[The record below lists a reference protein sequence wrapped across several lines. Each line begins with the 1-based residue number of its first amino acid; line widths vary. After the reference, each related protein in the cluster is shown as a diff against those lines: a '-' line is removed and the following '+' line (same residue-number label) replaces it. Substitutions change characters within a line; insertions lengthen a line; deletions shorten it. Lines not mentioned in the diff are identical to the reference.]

1 MDIFKLFGKIIIED
15 EEAHGKLGKIGD
27 KASKLAGK
35 FGDMAKFV
43 GTATVAAVGA
53 ASTAIGAIA
62 KNAIEGYADYEQL
75 VGGVE
80 TLFGAG
86 GKTLEEYAASV
97 GKTVE
102 EASVEYANLM
112 NAQDRVMKHAQN
124 AYKTSGMSANE
135 YMETVTSFSASLI
148 SSLGGDTVA
157 AAEYAD
163 LAITDMSDNANK
175 MGTDI
180 ESIQNAYQG
189 FAKQNYT
196 MLDNLKL
203 GYGGTQQEMLRLVN
217 DAAKIDKSIAK
228 NNLSFANIVQAIH
241 VVQDQMGITGTTAVE
256 ASKTISGSISSMKAA
271 WANLVTGIADENA
284 NMEELIDNF
293 IWTLVGDESGGGVIN
308 NILPRIEQSLEGVGK
323 LVDKMIPIIIEK
335 VPTIINEW
343 LPKLLQSGISMVQT
357 ILDGMLQNSG
367 SMTAGAI
374 STIMT
379 FINGILDNLP
389 SILVSAA
396 MLMGEFA
403 VGLIQA
409 LPDVLAKIPEI
420 IVEIWNA
427 FAENGDVFIEIGKS
441 IVSGIWDGICA
452 LWNSLVENMSWL
464 ASGLSVG
471 ATALAGG
478 NLANATIYGLDGSHA
493 DGLAYVPFD
502 GYVAQLH
509 EGERVLTKKE
519 AREYNSSGNEQPIK
533 IVVQSVLDGKVI
545 GETAYNYS
553 RKKARAGGI

>member
-1 MDIFKLFGKIIIED
+1 MDIFKLFGRIILD
-15 EEAHGKLGKIGD
+15 DDDAHGKLGKIGEA
-27 KASKLAGK
+27 ASGVAGK
-35 FGDMAKFV
+35 LGSVAKAV

-53 ASTAIGAIA
+53 ATTAIGAIT
-62 KNAIEGYADYEQL
+62 KEAIESYADYEQL

-102 EASVEYANLM
+102 DASVEYANLM
-112 NAQDRVMKHAQN
+112 NAQDRVMEHAQE
-124 AYKTSGMSANE
+124 AYKTAGMSANE
-135 YMETVTSFSASLI
+135 YMETVTGFSASLI

-175 MGTDI
+175 MGTSM

-203 GYGGTQQEMLRLVN
+203 GYGGTQEEMLRLVN
-217 DAAKIDKSIAK
+217 DAAKLDSAIAK

-241 VVQDQMGITGTTAVE
+241 VVQDQMGITGTTAQE
-256 ASKTISGSISSMKAA
+256 ASRTISGSIGAMKSA

-284 NMEELIDNF
+284 NMEELIDNL
-293 IWTLVGDESGGGVIN
+293 IWTLVGDDSGGGVIN

-323 LVDKMIPIIIEK
+323 LVDKMVPIIVEK
-335 VPTIINEW
+335 VPTIVNEW
-343 LPKLLQSGISMVQT
+343 LPKILQSGISMVQT
-357 ILDGMLQNSG
+357 ILEGMLQNSG
-367 SMTAGAI
+367 SISSGAV
-374 STIMT
+374 STVMT
-379 FINGILDNLP
+379 FINGIIDNLP

-396 MLMGEFA
+396 MLIGEFA

-409 LPDVLAKIPEI
+409 LPEILYKIPEI
-420 IVEIWNA
+420 IVAIWDA
-427 FAENGDVFIEIGKS
+427 FADNADVFLEIGKS
-441 IVSGIWDGICA
+441 IVVGIWDGICS
-452 LWNSLVENMSWL
+452 LWDSLVENMSWL
-464 ASGLSVG
+464 ANGLSVG
-471 ATALAGG
+471 ATVLTGG
-478 NLANATIYGLDGSHA
+478 NMANATIYGLDGSHA

-509 EGERVLTKKE
+509 EGERVLTKQE
-519 AREYNSSGNEQPIK
+519 AREYNRTGNEQPIK
-533 IVVQSVLDGKVI
+533 IIVQSVLDGKVI

>member
-15 EEAHGKLGKIGD
+15 EEAHGKLGKIGE
-27 KASKLAGK
+27 KASSVAGK
-35 FGDMAKFV
+35 FGNAVKVV

-53 ASTAIGAIA
+53 CATAVGAIT
-62 KNAIEGYADYEQL
+62 KSAIESYADYEQL

-80 TLFGAG
+80 TLFGDSA
-86 GKTLEEYAASV
+86 
-97 GKTVE
+97 
-102 EASVEYANLM
+102 
-112 NAQDRVMKHAQN
+112 DRVIQHAEQ
-124 AYKTSGMSANE
+124 AYKTAGMSANE

-148 SSLGGDTVA
+148 SSLGDDTEA

-163 LAITDMSDNANK
+163 MAISDMSDNANK
-175 MGTDI
+175 MGTSM

-203 GYGGTQQEMLRLVN
+203 GYGGTQTEMLRLVN
-217 DAAKIDKSIAK
+217 DAAKLDSAIVK

-241 VVQDQMGITGTTAVE
+241 VVQDKMKITGTTTQE
-256 ASKTISGSISSMKAA
+256 ASRTISGSIGAMKSA

-284 NMEELIDNF
+284 NMEELINNL

-308 NILPRIEQSLEGVGK
+308 NILPKIEQSLEGVGK
-323 LVDKMIPIIIEK
+323 LVDTMIPFIIDK
-335 VPTIINEW
+335 VPTIVNEW
-343 LPKLLQSGISMVQT
+343 LPKILESGVSMVQT

-367 SMTAGAI
+367 AITTGAVN
-374 STIMT
+374 TTMT

-389 SILVSAA
+389 SIVVSAV

-403 VGLIQA
+403 AGLIQA
-409 LPDVLAKIPEI
+409 LPEVLARIPEI

-427 FAENGDVFIEIGKS
+427 FAENSDVFIEIGKS
-441 IVSGIWDGICA
+441 IVVGIWDGICA
-452 LWNSLVENMSWL
+452 LWNSLAENMSWL
-464 ASGLSVG
+464 VDGL
-471 ATALAGG
+471 TAG
-478 NLANATIYGLDGSHA
+478 ANAALGMGMGDSLIGINGSHA
-493 DGLAYVPFD
+493 DGLSYVPFD

-519 AREYNSSGNEQPIK
+519 AREYNSSDDDKPIK
-533 IVVQSVLDGKVI
+533 IIVQSVLDGKVI

>member
-1 MDIFKLFGKIIIED
+1 MNIFELFGKITIDHEKASSD
-15 EEAHGKLGKIGD
+15 LEKIGQ
-27 KASKLAGK
+27 KASGLAGK
-35 FGDMAKFV
+35 FGKMA
-43 GTATVAAVGA
+43 
-53 ASTAIGAIA
+53 TAIGKATAAAIGA
-62 KNAIEGYADYEQL
+62 CSTAVAGLTKSAIESYADYEQL

-102 EASVEYANLM
+102 GASAEYANLM
-112 NAQDRVMKHAQN
+112 NAQDRVMEHAQE
-124 AYKTSGMSANE
+124 AYKTAGMSANE
-135 YMETVTSFSASLI
+135 YMETVTGFSASLI
-148 SSLGGDTVA
+148 SSLGGNTVA

-175 MGTDI
+175 MGTSM

-203 GYGGTQQEMLRLVN
+203 GYGGTQSEMLRLVN
-217 DAAKIDKSIAK
+217 DAAKLDSAIAK

-241 VVQDQMGITGTTAVE
+241 VVQDQMGITGTTAKE
-256 ASKTISGSISSMKAA
+256 ASQTISGSIGAMKSA

-308 NILPRIEQSLEGVGK
+308 NILPRIEQSLKGVGQ
-323 LVDKMIPIIIEK
+323 LVDKMVPIIVEK
-335 VPTIINEW
+335 VPTIVQEW
-343 LPKLLQSGISMVQT
+343 LPKILQSGISMVQT
-357 ILDGMLQNSG
+357 ILEGMLQNSG
-367 SMTAGAI
+367 SITSGAV
-374 STIMT
+374 STVMT

-389 SILVSAA
+389 SIIVSAV
-396 MLMGEFA
+396 MLIGEFA
-403 VGLIQA
+403 AGLIQA
-409 LPDVLAKIPEI
+409 TPEILSKIPVIIREI
-420 IVEIWNA
+420 IDA
-427 FAENGDVFIEIGKS
+427 FRANSGVFLEIGRS
-441 IVSGIWDGICA
+441 IVVGIWDGICS
-452 LWNSLVENMSWL
+452 LWNSLVENF
-464 ASGLSVG
+464 SGLFNG
-471 ATALAGG
+471 LFAGINYSNTG
-478 NLANATIYGLDGSHA
+478 VISEQTFHGSHA

-519 AREYNSSGNEQPIK
+519 AREYNSSTDDKPIK
-533 IVVQSVLDGKVI
+533 IIVQSVLDGKVI

>member
-1 MDIFKLFGKIIIED
+1 MDIFKLFGRIILD
-15 EEAHGKLGKIGD
+15 DDDAHGKLGKIGEA
-27 KASKLAGK
+27 ASGVAGK
-35 FGDMAKFV
+35 LGSVAKAV

-53 ASTAIGAIA
+53 ATTAIGAIT
-62 KNAIEGYADYEQL
+62 KEAIESYADYEQL

-102 EASVEYANLM
+102 DASVEYANLM
-112 NAQDRVMKHAQN
+112 NAQDRVMEHAQE
-124 AYKTSGMSANE
+124 AYKTAGMSANE
-135 YMETVTSFSASLI
+135 YMETVTGFSASLI

-175 MGTDI
+175 MGTSM

-203 GYGGTQQEMLRLVN
+203 GYGGTQEEMLRLVN
-217 DAAKIDKSIAK
+217 DAAKLDRAIAK

-241 VVQDQMGITGTTAVE
+241 VVQDQMGITGTTAQE
-256 ASKTISGSISSMKAA
+256 ASRTISGSIGAMKSA

-284 NMEELIDNF
+284 NMEELIDNL
-293 IWTLVGDESGGGVIN
+293 IWTLVGDDSGGGVIN

-323 LVDKMIPIIIEK
+323 LVDKMVPIIVEK
-335 VPTIINEW
+335 VPTIVNEW
-343 LPKLLQSGISMVQT
+343 LPKILQSGISMVQT
-357 ILDGMLQNSG
+357 ILEGMLQNSG
-367 SMTAGAI
+367 SISSGAV
-374 STIMT
+374 STVMT
-379 FINGILDNLP
+379 FINGIIDNLP

-396 MLMGEFA
+396 MLIGEFA

-409 LPDVLAKIPEI
+409 LPEILYKIPEI
-420 IVEIWNA
+420 IVAIWDA
-427 FAENGDVFIEIGKS
+427 FADNADVFLEIGKS
-441 IVSGIWDGICA
+441 IVVGIWDGICS
-452 LWNSLVENMSWL
+452 LWDSLVENMSWL
-464 ASGLSVG
+464 ANGLSVG
-471 ATALAGG
+471 ATVLTGG
-478 NLANATIYGLDGSHA
+478 NMANATIYGLDGSHA

-509 EGERVLTKKE
+509 EGERVLTKQE
-519 AREYNSSGNEQPIK
+519 AREYNRTGNEQPIK
-533 IVVQSVLDGKVI
+533 IIVQSVLDGKVI

>member
-1 MDIFKLFGKIIIED
+1 MELLKLFVKLFVED
-15 EEAHGKLGKIGD
+15 EEAHGKLDKSSK
-27 KASKLAGK
+27 KASSVAEKFEKMASVVGK
-35 FGDMAKFV
+35 
-43 GTATVAAVGA
+43 ATVAAIGA

-62 KNAIEGYADYEQL
+62 KEAIESYADYEQL

-102 EASVEYANLM
+102 DASAEYANLM
-112 NAQDRVMKHAQN
+112 NAQDRVMAHAQD
-124 AYKTSGMSANE
+124 AYKTAGMSANE
-135 YMETVTSFSASLI
+135 YMETVTGFSASLI
-148 SSLGGDTVA
+148 SSLGGNTVA

-175 MGTDI
+175 MGTSM

-217 DAAKIDKSIAK
+217 DAAKIDGAIAK

-241 VVQDQMGITGTTAVE
+241 VVQNEMGITGTTALE
-256 ASKTISGSISSMKAA
+256 ASQTISGSIGAMKAA

-284 NMEELIDNF
+284 NMEELIDNL
-293 IWTLVGDESGGGVIN
+293 ILTLVGDENGGGVIN

-323 LVDKMIPIIIEK
+323 LVDRMVPIIVDK
-335 VPTIINEW
+335 VPAIVNQW
-343 LPKLLQSGISMVQT
+343 LPKLLQSGVSMVQT
-357 ILDGMLQNSG
+357 ILEGMLQNSG
-367 SMTAGAI
+367 SITTGAVG
-374 STIMT
+374 TVMT
-379 FINGILDNLP
+379 FINGIIDNLP
-389 SILVSAA
+389 AILVSSA
-396 MLMGEFA
+396 MLIGEFA
-403 VGLIQA
+403 AGLIQA
-409 LPDVLAKIPEI
+409 LPEILYKIPEI
-420 IVEIWNA
+420 IVAIWDA
-427 FAENGDVFIEIGKS
+427 FANNADVFLEIGKS
-441 IVSGIWDGICA
+441 IVSGIWDGICS
-452 LWNSLVENMSWL
+452 LWDSLVENMSRL
-464 ASGLSVG
+464 ANGLSVG
-471 ATALAGG
+471 ATVLTGG
-478 NLANATIYGLDGSHA
+478 NMANATIYGLDGSHA

-519 AREYNSSGNEQPIK
+519 AKEYNGSGNEQPIK
-533 IVVQSVLDGKVI
+533 IIVQSVLDGKVI

>member
-1 MDIFKLFGKIIIED
+1 MDIFKLFGRIILD
-15 EEAHGKLGKIGD
+15 DDDAHGKLGKIGEA
-27 KASKLAGK
+27 ASGVAGK
-35 FGDMAKFV
+35 LGSVAKAV

-53 ASTAIGAIA
+53 ATTAIGAIT
-62 KNAIEGYADYEQL
+62 KEAIESYADYEQL

-102 EASVEYANLM
+102 DASVEYANLM
-112 NAQDRVMKHAQN
+112 NAQDRVMEHAQE
-124 AYKTSGMSANE
+124 AYKTAGMSANE
-135 YMETVTSFSASLI
+135 YMETVTGFSASLI

-175 MGTDI
+175 MGTSM

-196 MLDNLKL
+196 MLDNQKL
-203 GYGGTQQEMLRLVN
+203 GYGGTQDEMLRLVN
-217 DAAKIDKSIAK
+217 DAAKLDSAIAK

-241 VVQDQMGITGTTAVE
+241 VVQDQMGITGTTAQE
-256 ASKTISGSISSMKAA
+256 ASRTISGSIGAMKSA

-284 NMEELIDNF
+284 NMEELIDNL
-293 IWTLVGDESGGGVIN
+293 IWTLVGDDSGGGVIN

-323 LVDKMIPIIIEK
+323 LVDKMVPIIVEK
-335 VPTIINEW
+335 VPTIVNEW
-343 LPKLLQSGISMVQT
+343 LPKILQSGISMVQT
-357 ILDGMLQNSG
+357 ILEGMLQNSG
-367 SMTAGAI
+367 SISSGAV
-374 STIMT
+374 STVMT
-379 FINGILDNLP
+379 FINGIIDNLP

-396 MLMGEFA
+396 MLIGEFA

-409 LPDVLAKIPEI
+409 LPEILYKIPEI
-420 IVEIWNA
+420 IVAIWDA
-427 FAENGDVFIEIGKS
+427 FADNADVFLEIGKS
-441 IVSGIWDGICA
+441 IVVGIWDGICS
-452 LWNSLVENMSWL
+452 LWDSLVENMSWL
-464 ASGLSVG
+464 ANGLSVG
-471 ATALAGG
+471 ATVLTGG
-478 NLANATIYGLDGSHA
+478 NMANATIYGLDGSHA

-509 EGERVLTKKE
+509 EGERVLTKQE
-519 AREYNSSGNEQPIK
+519 AREYNRTGNEQPIK
-533 IVVQSVLDGKVI
+533 IIVQSVLDGKVI